1 MTAEIRIIESSKTIF
16 FRTMH
21 FVLRF
26 ALLAFAFIITLQ
38 ACDSNNEAEVVEY
51 VSPDQTSE
59 QEFGP
64 FVDSLLSETSF
75 VDYEG
80 NVVNV
85 SDFKGKAVVID
96 FWETWCSPCLRTF
109 PSLNQA
115 ITDYPNDFVVLAVNL
130 GESDTDDAV
139 KKFISEHPEYQFVW
153 VKDHEVLAQ
162 SLNLPGIPYKLYINR
177 DGNYAKHELGLS
189 GSDEKNY
196 NTFVEFINSTA
207 ESN

>member
-1 MTAEIRIIESSKTIF
+1 MR
-16 FRTMH
+16 

-26 ALLAFAFIITLQ
+26 ALLALPIIFFLN
-38 ACDSNNEAEVVEY
+38 ACNTNKEAEVVEY
-51 VSPDQTSE
+51 VSPDKISE
-59 QEFGP
+59 EAFGP
-64 FVDSLLSETSF
+64 YVDSLLSKTSF
-75 VDYEG
+75 IDYDG
-80 NVVNV
+80 NTVKV
-85 SDFKGKAVVID
+85 SDFKGKAVIID

-153 VKDHEVLAQ
+153 VRDHEGLAQ
-162 SLNLPGIPYKLYINR
+162 TLNLPGIPYKIYINR
-177 DGNYAKHELGLS
+177 DGSYAKRELGLS
-189 GSDEKNY
+189 GSDQKNY
-196 NTFVEFINSTA
+196 STFVDFITTSS